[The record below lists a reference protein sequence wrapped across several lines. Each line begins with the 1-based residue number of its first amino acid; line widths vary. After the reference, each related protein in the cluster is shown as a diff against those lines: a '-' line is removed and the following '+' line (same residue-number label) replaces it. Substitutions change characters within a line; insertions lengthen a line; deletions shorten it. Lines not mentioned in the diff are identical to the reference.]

1 MDRLGDFA
9 SRGESVDLGDWLEY
23 FAFDVVGEL
32 TFASKMGFMEQG
44 RDLDAMMEGN
54 RGFLAY
60 AAVAGQIPAIHKV
73 LLGNPLLARLMPSME
88 TWNPV
93 LLFTLKVLNG
103 RAAAKRGGHST
114 KADGEAHDML
124 GRWEKV
130 QSTDP
135 LELTLRDMVLHVSTN
150 IFAGVDTTSIA
161 LRAIVYHLCRH
172 PECMDRLV
180 AEIDTADGE
189 GGGLSHPISYREAT
203 TVLPYLG
210 AVIKEAMRLHP
221 SVGMLL
227 ERHVPAEGLS
237 VEGYKIPAGTV
248 VGINPWVTNRS
259 PAFGSD
265 PDRFNPDRWLTADEE
280 RLKQMDNLWEFTF
293 GAGSRKCLGR
303 NMAMI
308 EIHKVIPE
316 LLRRYHVELTHPEK
330 DWSVSN
336 YWFMFQK
343 GLICNLK
350 RR

>member
-1 MDRLGDFA
+1 
-9 SRGESVDLGDWLEY
+9 
-23 FAFDVVGEL
+23 
-32 TFASKMGFMEQG
+32 
-44 RDLDAMMEGN
+44 MEGN
-54 RGFLAY
+54 KGFLAY
-60 AAVAGQIPAIHKV
+60 AAVSGQIPAIHKA

-93 LLFTLKVLNG
+93 LLFTLKVING
-103 RAAAKRGGHST
+103 RAAAKRGGQQT
-114 KADGEAHDML
+114 KAPVEAHDML
-124 GRWEKV
+124 SRWEKV
-130 QSTDP
+130 KSIDP
-135 LELTLRDMVLHVSTN
+135 LEMTLRDMVLHVSTN

-161 LRAIVYHLCRH
+161 LRAIVYYLSRH
-172 PECMDRLV
+172 PKCMDRLV
-180 AEIDTADGE
+180 TEIDTADKAGE
-189 GGGLSHPISYREAT
+189 LSHPIKYKEAT

-237 VEGYKIPAGTV
+237 IEGYEIPAGTI

-259 PAFGSD
+259 PAFGTD

-280 RLKQMDNLWEFTF
+280 QLKHMDNLWEFTF
-293 GAGSRKCLGR
+293 GSGSRKCLGR

-316 LLRRYHVELTHPEK
+316 LLRQYHVELTHPEQ

-336 YWFMFQK
+336 YWFTFQK
-343 GLICNLK
+343 GLICNLE